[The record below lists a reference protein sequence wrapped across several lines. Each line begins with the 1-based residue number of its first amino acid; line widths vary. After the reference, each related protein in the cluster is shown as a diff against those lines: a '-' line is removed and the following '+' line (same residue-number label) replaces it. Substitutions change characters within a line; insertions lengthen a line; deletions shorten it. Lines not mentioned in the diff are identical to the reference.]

1 MGQRLNIEIRKDDKV
16 LANAYYHWSGYT
28 SSSLELTSEILK
40 NIDNVNFDNDVL
52 KAVKLLESTGAGLT
66 KSQFDFLSDDIKNN
80 ITFKSAINRN
90 DGLIAISEKEIS
102 DTQYYEEARVEIHLD
117 TKNIK
122 LKLYWDVAED
132 DYDADDMP
140 EFYEAVIDYTNVSF
154 EDFDK
159 VKDEILAN
167 IKNEK
172 YYFIF
177 NNKKFGFIE

>member
-28 SSSLELTSEILK
+28 SSALVLTSEILK
-40 NIDNVNFDNDVL
+40 NIDNVNFDNDVV
-52 KAVKLLESTGAGLT
+52 KAVKLLEVTGAGLT
-66 KSQFDFLSDDIKNN
+66 KSQFDFLSDDIKN
-80 ITFKSAINRN
+80 ITFKSAIDRT
-90 DGLIAISEKEIS
+90 DGLIAISEKGIS
-102 DTQYYEEARVEIHLD
+102 DTQYWEEARVEIHLD
-117 TKNIK
+117 TKNVK
-122 LKLYWDVAED
+122 LKLY
-132 DYDADDMP
+132 YDADDMP

-159 VKDEILAN
+159 IKDEILAN

-177 NNKKFGFIE
+177 NGKKFGFIE